1 MPYNKGKRRKLENS
15 VSVVEPPSKS
25 FKVTLLNPS
34 VLLLEIPA
42 DTNTSLPVWEAIKS
56 QQIHVSWTVD
66 PYNVTVQL
74 NPVISKKSNT
84 ATSGES
90 ENTSNVAQTSTPSTG
105 SLQHHMALRSITQQ
119 QDVVLTFL
127 SPPGDPQKVRPNPT
141 PADSLT
147 VSLPLLITPQPSTST
162 KESLLPIKLQAASK
176 VPALSEFHTKGS
188 SDIRICEKFLLN
200 VCRAGKGCKMHHTP
214 YPFHWQLWSLTEQNW
229 VDFPAKCHVLVE
241 RIYCNVNQEY
251 VAIKSGSG
259 FYNVFFDLMVV
270 APQLNSSHST
280 HRKVRR
286 LSNTDSTTG
295 NPRFATKWK
304 IYWWDNHS
312 WKEYNEDVSTH
323 LLRKMHE
330 KEPECSF
337 HIGTQQYKLDFTTMT
352 QINVNTKFMRN
363 VRCRPVYQSPESM
376 NLQTRIQTD
385 STSGPPAANFS
396 VDPLEEFSSWYPP
409 VWCSAPEQDYTLV
422 DVPPGTQAYSSV
434 QKLFF
439 ETMDETEVH
448 IVSILQIQNVL
459 HWDKYQRHKA
469 FMQKRHTESEGP
481 LERHLF
487 HGTTKDASKAIC
499 QNNFDPR
506 LAGVNGTR
514 CGFGSYFA
522 TTACYSDH
530 FSDGGWAEPDEVRR
544 MFLAKVLVGKVSLGQ
559 TTYRRP
565 PPFKNYRLYD
575 SCVDDLL
582 EPTMFAVFDPCQC
595 YPYYMIKY
603 KNLDNEVEL

>member
-1 MPYNKGKRRKLENS
+1 MSSSKGKRRKLEDS
-15 VSVVEPPSKS
+15 VSVVELPSKS

-34 VLLLEIPA
+34 ALLLEIPA

-66 PYNVTVQL
+66 PYSVTVQL
-74 NPVISKKSNT
+74 NPVISKKSKM

-90 ENTSNVAQTSTPSTG
+90 ENTSNVAQTSTPSSG
-105 SLQHHMALRSITQQ
+105 SLQHQTA
-119 QDVVLTFL
+119 FL
-127 SPPGDPQKVRPNPT
+127 NPPQKVRPNPI
-141 PADSLT
+141 PATSLT
-147 VSLPLLITPQPSTST
+147 VSLPLLITPQPGTST
-162 KESLLPIKLQAASK
+162 KEGLLPIKLQAAPK
-176 VPALSEFHTKGS
+176 VPAPSKFHTKRS

-200 VCRAGKGCKMHHTP
+200 VCRAGKRCKMHHTP
-214 YPFHWQLWSLTEQNW
+214 YPFYWQLWSQTKRNW
-229 VDFPAKCHVLVE
+229 VDFPAHCQVLLE

-251 VAIKSGSG
+251 VTVKAGNA

-270 APQLNSSHST
+270 VPQLNSPHST
-280 HRKVRR
+280 HREVRR

-295 NPRFATKWK
+295 NPFFATKWK
-304 IYWWDNHS
+304 IYWWNNHR
-312 WKEYNEDVSTH
+312 WEEYNKDVSTH

-337 HIGTQQYKLDFTTMT
+337 YIGTQEYRLDFTTMT
-352 QINVNTKFMRN
+352 QINVDTKFMRN
-363 VRCRPVYQSPESM
+363 VCCRPVYQSPESM
-376 NLQTRIQTD
+376 KPYLQTQIQTD
-385 STSGPPAANFS
+385 STSDPPAANFS

-409 VWCSAPEQDYTLV
+409 VWCSAPERDYTLV

-434 QKLFF
+434 QKFFF
-439 ETMDETEVH
+439 ETMDETEVD

-469 FMQKRHTESEGP
+469 FMQKLHTESEGP

-487 HGTTKDASKAIC
+487 HGTTKDASEGIC
-499 QNNFDPR
+499 HNNFDPR
-506 LAGVNGTR
+506 LAGVNGTS

-522 TTACYSDH
+522 TTAWYSDH
-530 FSDGGWAEPDEVRR
+530 FSGKVKAEPDEVRH
-544 MFLAKVLVGKVSLGQ
+544 MFLAKVLVGKVSVGQ

-565 PPFKNYRLYD
+565 PPLTKYRLYD
-575 SCVDDLL
+575 SCVNDLY
-582 EPTMFAVFDPCQC
+582 EPTVFVVFNPCQC

-603 KNLDNEVEL
+603 KNLDNEVEI